1 MFHIKIRVTGAV
13 FHFRTIL
20 LKVGGPKLQRVDSQ
34 VTGLLDWL
42 ADLIGGDIVLTEGQ
56 EV

>member
-1 MFHIKIRVTGAV
+1 MG
-13 FHFRTIL
+13 L
-20 LKVGGPKLQRVDSQ
+20 ELQRVNSQ

-42 ADLIGGDIVLTEGQ
+42 ADLIGDDIVLTEGQ